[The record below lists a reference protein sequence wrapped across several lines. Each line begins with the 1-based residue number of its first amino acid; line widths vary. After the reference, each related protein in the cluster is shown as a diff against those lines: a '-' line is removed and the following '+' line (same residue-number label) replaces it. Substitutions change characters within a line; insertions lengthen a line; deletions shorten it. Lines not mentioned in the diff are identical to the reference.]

1 MILFLPAVVATLGAV
16 FVVVVFGGIPAASST
31 EYLNADQLDAA
42 AADGDL
48 VVLGGVAAGSVAI
61 GDEVAP
67 RVGDGSRRVHV
78 VIGLDGEL
86 ALLEARGG
94 PAVVA
99 RVDAVDRRV
108 TTTFGGLGQF
118 YGYIDTTHGWGTVAA
133 VPAVLWLVTLLSWWA
148 LRRRKAVEAAFAPVA
163 DVEPMSE
170 PVSEPMPEPMA
181 EPLLVATPDPE
192 PEPEPEPEPVRLPVP
207 EPISKRPLERV
218 VRPVADD
225 PLLGLV
231 REVARQ
237 APQAGLRHARRVAE
251 LSQDERTL
259 GWVGLAATALGVAA
273 ATYLVASERRQKSAP
288 GPRRRWL

>member
-1 MILFLPAVVATLGAV
+1 MRMILFLPAVVATLGAV
-16 FVVVVFGGIPAASST
+16 FLVVVFAGIPAASST

-86 ALLEARGG
+86 ALLAARDG
-94 PAVVA
+94 PAVAA
-99 RVDAVDRRV
+99 RLDAVDRRV

-118 YGYIDTTHGWGTVAA
+118 YGYIDTAHGWSTVAA
-133 VPAVLWLVTLLSWWA
+133 VPAALWLVTLLSLWA
-148 LRRRKAVEAAFAPVA
+148 LRRRKPAGAAIAPLL
-163 DVEPMSE
+163 EIRSE
-170 PVSEPMPEPMA
+170 PRAEPMPEPVA
-181 EPLLVATPDPE
+181 EPLLVATATPE
-192 PEPEPEPEPVRLPVP
+192 IEREPLRLPVP
-207 EPISKRPLERV
+207 EPISVRPLERV

-237 APQAGLRHARRVAE
+237 APQAGLRHARRVVE

-273 ATYLVASERRQKSAP
+273 ATYLVSSERRQKSAP
-288 GPRRRWL
+288 KSHRRWL

>member
-1 MILFLPAVVATLGAV
+1 MRMILFLPALVATLGAV
-16 FVVVVFGGIPAASST
+16 FLVVVFGGIPAASST

-48 VVLGGVAAGSVAI
+48 VVLGGVAPGSVAI

-86 ALLEARGG
+86 ALLAARGG

-99 RVDAVDRRV
+99 RLDAVDRRV

-118 YGYIDTTHGWGTVAA
+118 YSYIDTTHGWGTVAA
-133 VPAVLWLVTLLSWWA
+133 VPAALWLVTLLSWWA
-148 LRRRKAVEAAFAPVA
+148 LRRRKPAGAAVAPVLG
-163 DVEPMSE
+163 VRSE
-170 PVSEPMPEPMA
+170 SMPEPVA
-181 EPLLVATPDPE
+181 EPALVATPTHEVERE
-192 PEPEPEPEPVRLPVP
+192 PLRLPVP
-207 EPISKRPLERV
+207 EPISTWPLERV

-273 ATYLVASERRQKSAP
+273 ATYLVATERRQKSSP
-288 GPRRRWL
+288 GLTRRRG

>member
-1 MILFLPAVVATLGAV
+1 MRMILFLPAVVATLGAM
-16 FVVVVFGGIPAASST
+16 FLVVVFAGIPAASST

-48 VVLGGVAAGSVAI
+48 VVLGRVAAGSVAI

-67 RVGDGSRRVHV
+67 QVGDGSRRVHV

-86 ALLEARGG
+86 AVLAARDG

-99 RVDAVDRRV
+99 RLDAVDRRV

-118 YGYIDTTHGWGTVAA
+118 YGYIDTAHGWSTVAA
-133 VPAVLWLVTLLSWWA
+133 VPAALWLMTLLSLWA
-148 LRRRKAVEAAFAPVA
+148 LRRRRTAGAVVAPVLEA
-163 DVEPMSE
+163 RAERLSE
-170 PVSEPMPEPMA
+170 PVSEPIPEPMP
-181 EPLLVATPDPE
+181 ETPLVATPPE
-192 PEPEPEPEPVRLPVP
+192 PERQPLRLPVP
-207 EPISKRPLERV
+207 EPISTRPLERV

-237 APQAGLRHARRVAE
+237 APQAGLRHARRVAA

-273 ATYLVASERRQKSAP
+273 ATYLVATERRQKSSP
-288 GPRRRWL
+288 GLRRRWL

>member
-1 MILFLPAVVATLGAV
+1 MRMILFLPAVVATLGAV
-16 FVVVVFGGIPAASST
+16 FLVVVFAGIPAASST

-86 ALLEARGG
+86 ALLAARGG

-99 RVDAVDRRV
+99 RLDAVDRRV

-118 YGYIDTTHGWGTVAA
+118 YGYIDTAHGWGTVAA
-133 VPAVLWLVTLLSWWA
+133 VPAALWLVTLLSLWA
-148 LRRRKAVEAAFAPVA
+148 LRRRKPAGAAIAPLRGVR
-163 DVEPMSE
+163 SE
-170 PVSEPMPEPMA
+170 PRVEPMPEPMA
-181 EPLLVATPDPE
+181 EPLLVATPAPE
-192 PEPEPEPEPVRLPVP
+192 IEREPVQLPVP
-207 EPISKRPLERV
+207 EPISTRPLERV
-218 VRPVADD
+218 VRPVVDD
-225 PLLGLV
+225 PLLGLMRV
-231 REVARQ
+231 VARQ
-237 APQAGLRHARRVAE
+237 APQAGLRHPRRVAAR
-251 LSQDERTL
+251 SQDERTL

-273 ATYLVASERRQKSAP
+273 ATYLVATERRQKSSP
-288 GPRRRWL
+288 GLRRRWL

>member
-1 MILFLPAVVATLGAV
+1 MRMILFLPAVVATLGAV
-16 FVVVVFGGIPAASST
+16 FLVVVFAGIPAASST
-31 EYLNADQLDAA
+31 EYLNAGQPDAA

-48 VVLGGVAAGSVAI
+48 VVLGGVTPGSVAI

-86 ALLEARGG
+86 AVLAARGG
-94 PAVVA
+94 PEVVA
-99 RVDAVDRRV
+99 RLDAVDRRV

-133 VPAVLWLVTLLSWWA
+133 VPAALWLVTLVSLWA
-148 LRRRKAVEAAFAPVA
+148 LRRRKPAGAAIAVLGVR
-163 DVEPMSE
+163 SE
-170 PVSEPMPEPMA
+170 LRAEPMPEPTP
-181 EPLLVATPDPE
+181 EPLLVATPTTE
-192 PEPEPEPEPVRLPVP
+192 PEREPVRLPVP
-207 EPISKRPLERV
+207 EPLATRPLERV

-237 APQAGLRHARRVAE
+237 APQAGLRRARRVAA

-273 ATYLVASERRQKSAP
+273 ATYLVASERRQKSSP
-288 GPRRRWL
+288 GLRRRWF

>member
-1 MILFLPAVVATLGAV
+1 MRMILFLPAVVATLGAV
-16 FVVVVFGGIPAASST
+16 FVVVVFAGIPAASST
-31 EYLNADQLDAA
+31 EYLNADQEDAA
-42 AADGDL
+42 AVDGDL
-48 VVLGGVAAGSVAI
+48 VVLGGVAPGSLAV

-86 ALLEARGG
+86 ALLAARGG

-99 RVDAVDRRV
+99 RMDAVDRRV
-108 TTTFGGLGQF
+108 TTTLGGLGQF
-118 YGYIDTTHGWGTVAA
+118 YGYIDTAHGWSTVAA
-133 VPAVLWLVTLLSWWA
+133 VPAALWLVTLLSLGA
-148 LRRRKAVEAAFAPVA
+148 LRRRKPAGAAIAPLLGVR
-163 DVEPMSE
+163 SE
-170 PVSEPMPEPMA
+170 PRAEPMPEPMVEPA
-181 EPLLVATPDPE
+181 LAATPTREVEREPL
-192 PEPEPEPEPVRLPVP
+192 RLPVP
-207 EPISKRPLERV
+207 EPISVRALERV
-218 VRPVADD
+218 VRPVVDD

-237 APQAGLRHARRVAE
+237 APQAGLRHARRVAA

-288 GPRRRWL
+288 RPRRRWL